1 MLAHISGI
9 PVEESALSFGPI
21 ALLTGGLTLAML
33 RRFLVRALGGGERR

>member
-33 RRFLVRALGGGERR
+33 RQFLVGVLGGKEGR